1 METASLM
8 RSRRKWTY
16 RRRDE
21 LCECPHLLYTTHDLG
36 KVFMNVKG
44 EAMATPIISL
54 RRKKGGQGEDM
65 GSGFGAIGL
74 TETPELKYRVAGGA

>member
-8 RSRRKWTY
+8 RSRRKWSY

-21 LCECPHLLYTTHDLG
+21 LCECPHLLYTHDIL
-36 KVFMNVKG
+36 VKEG

-65 GSGFGAIGL
+65 GSGFGAIGP
-74 TETPELKYRVAGGA
+74 TETPELK

>member
-8 RSRRKWTY
+8 RSRRKWSY

-21 LCECPHLLYTTHDLG
+21 LCECPHLLYTHDLG
-36 KVFMNVKG
+36 KVFTNVHG
-44 EAMATPIISL
+44 YPIISL

-65 GSGFGAIGL
+65 GSGFGAIGP